1 MSIASFHL
9 NGYLSP
15 MKKAMLVLALA
26 SGSWLKGQVERPSG
40 FDNSSRDVISGTDI
54 RLLPASKIRIEPE
67 VPTSEMPKIKLDFST
82 PTYNW
87 ETAKHLLSVEPD
99 IVKESNQD
107 SVYLSNYARL
117 GGGNNGHLLGEIFL
131 SNRPNGQWSYNLSA
145 LHLQGNTPKNNQMIG
160 QTRLQMNG
168 ARYFENSSL
177 NANLF
182 YNRDQHTY
190 YNLLDTTLGETD
202 STLLGDLARN
212 GKIAQHYGMHIDYL
226 FLEKRNLPEIK
237 WLNTAQM
244 FQTNAG
250 HEELEINSTLKFLS
264 RNKKFSLFGDLAF
277 TFFDYQTQKGTDFA
291 FRAQQLFVDFNPK
304 VQFFHK
310 PSNLDA
316 QIGVNLTFNQH
327 STQDA
332 SDLKVNPFVY
342 VEKGISELGMKL
354 YGGVDGGLRKT
365 SLRRIHELMPYY
377 GLNDTILNTYD
388 QINGYLG
395 IKGKISE
402 NSLFHIDFGGNT
414 VADML
419 MFAQI
424 PDTAAKNASDA
435 ALRPLKAV
443 YRDISSI
450 YFRAGAEYVLGD
462 QLKLI
467 ANIKITNFGA
477 DNQVLHL
484 PSMEYHAK
492 FSYKPIEDLK
502 LEFGAQGVGRRFDQ
516 IYDTNGRLSETEVAG
531 FTDLFARVDYRF
543 IGKGRIWIQGS
554 NLLNNKY
561 QYWNGYQVWGLT
573 VMGGIS
579 LGLF

>member
-1 MSIASFHL
+1 
-9 NGYLSP
+9 
-15 MKKAMLVLALA
+15 MLVLALT
-26 SGSWLKGQVERPSG
+26 SGSWLQGQVERPSG
-40 FDNSSRDVISGTDI
+40 FDNSSRNVISGTDI

-82 PTYNW
+82 PAYNW
-87 ETAKHLLSVEPD
+87 ETSKYLIKVDPD
-99 IVKESNQD
+99 IVKESNLD

-117 GGGNNGHLLGEIFL
+117 GGGNNGHLLGELFL

-190 YNLLDTTLGETD
+190 YNPFDTTVNESD
-202 STLLGDLARN
+202 STLIGDLARN
-212 GKIAQHYGMHIDYL
+212 GKIAQHYGIHIDYL
-226 FLEKRNLPEIK
+226 FLEKRNMPEIK

-250 HEELEINSTLKFLS
+250 HEELEANSTLKFLS
-264 RNKKFSLFGDLAF
+264 RSKKFSLFGDLAF
-277 TFFDYQTQKGTDFA
+277 TYFDYQTQKGTDFA

-304 VQFFHK
+304 IQFFHK

-316 QIGVNLTFNQH
+316 QIGINLTYNQH
-327 STQDA
+327 STQESTA
-332 SDLKVNPFVY
+332 LKVNPFVY
-342 VEKGISELGMKL
+342 VEKGISDLGMKL
-354 YGGVDGGLRKT
+354 YGGIDGGLRKT
-365 SLRRIHELMPYY
+365 SLRRIHDMMPYY
-377 GLNDTILNTYD
+377 GLQDTILNTYD

-402 NSLFHIDFGGNT
+402 NSLFHVDFGGNT
-414 VADML
+414 VANML
-419 MFAQI
+419 MFAQVS
-424 PDTAAKNASDA
+424 DTSDRNLNDYK
-435 ALRPLKAV
+435 LRPLRAV

-450 YFRAGAEYVLGD
+450 YFRAGAEYLLGD
-462 QLKLI
+462 QLKFL

-477 DNQVLHL
+477 DNQILHI
-484 PSMEYHAK
+484 PSMEYQVK
-492 FSYKPIEDLK
+492 LSYKPIEDIKIEL
-502 LEFGAQGVGRRFDQ
+502 GAQGVGRRYDQ
-516 IYDTNGRLSETEVAG
+516 VLDNMNRLKETEVEG
-531 FTDLFARVDYRF
+531 FMDVFARIDYRF

-554 NLLNNKY
+554 NLLNQKY
-561 QYWNGYQVWGLT
+561 QYWNGYQVWGTT

>member
-1 MSIASFHL
+1 
-9 NGYLSP
+9 
-15 MKKAMLVLALA
+15 MLVLALT
-26 SGSWLKGQVERPSG
+26 SGSWLQGQVERPSG
-40 FDNSSRDVISGTDI
+40 FDNSSRNVISGTDI

-87 ETAKHLLSVEPD
+87 ETSKYLIKVDPD
-99 IVKESNQD
+99 IVKESNLD

-117 GGGNNGHLLGEIFL
+117 GGGNNGHLLGELFL

-182 YNRDQHTY
+182 YNRDQHTF
-190 YNLLDTTLGETD
+190 YNPFDTTVNESD
-202 STLLGDLARN
+202 STLVGDLARN
-212 GKIAQHYGMHIDYL
+212 GKIAQHYGIHIDYL
-226 FLEKRNLPEIK
+226 FLEKRNMPEIK

-250 HEELEINSTLKFLS
+250 HEELEANSTLKFLS
-264 RNKKFSLFGDLAF
+264 RSKKFSLFGDLAF
-277 TFFDYQTQKGTDFA
+277 TYFDYQTQKGTDFA

-304 VQFFHK
+304 IQFFHK

-316 QIGVNLTFNQH
+316 QIGINLTYNQH
-327 STQDA
+327 STQESNA
-332 SDLKVNPFVY
+332 LKVNPFVY
-342 VEKGISELGMKL
+342 VEKGISDLGMKL
-354 YGGVDGGLRKT
+354 YGGIDGGLRKT
-365 SLRRIHELMPYY
+365 SLRRIHEMMPYY
-377 GLNDTILNTYD
+377 GLQDTILNTYD

-414 VADML
+414 VANML
-419 MFAQI
+419 MFAQVS
-424 PDTAAKNASDA
+424 DTSDRNLNDYK
-435 ALRPLKAV
+435 LRPLRAV

-450 YFRAGAEYVLGD
+450 YFRAGAEYLLGD
-462 QLKLI
+462 QLKFL

-477 DNQVLHL
+477 DNQILHI
-484 PSMEYHAK
+484 PSMEYQAK
-492 FSYKPIEDLK
+492 LSYKPIEDIKIEL
-502 LEFGAQGVGRRFDQ
+502 GAQGVGRRYDQ
-516 IYDTNGRLSETEVAG
+516 VLDNMNRLKETEVEG
-531 FTDLFARVDYRF
+531 FMDVFARIDYRF

-554 NLLNNKY
+554 NLLNQKY
-561 QYWNGYQVWGLT
+561 QYWNGYQVWGT
-573 VMGGIS
+573 TIMGGIS

>member
-1 MSIASFHL
+1 
-9 NGYLSP
+9 
-15 MKKAMLVLALA
+15 MLVLALT
-26 SGSWLKGQVERPSG
+26 SGSWLQGQVERPSG
-40 FDNSSRDVISGTDI
+40 FDNSSRNVISGTDI

-87 ETAKHLLSVEPD
+87 ETSKYLIKVDPD
-99 IVKESNQD
+99 IVKESNLD
-107 SVYLSNYARL
+107 SVYLSNYARF
-117 GGGNNGHLLGEIFL
+117 GGGNNGHLLGELFL

-190 YNLLDTTLGETD
+190 YNPFDTTVNESD
-202 STLLGDLARN
+202 STLVGDLARN
-212 GKIAQHYGMHIDYL
+212 GKIAQHYGIHIDYL
-226 FLEKRNLPEIK
+226 FLEKRNMPEIK

-250 HEELEINSTLKFLS
+250 HEELEANSTLKFLS
-264 RNKKFSLFGDLAF
+264 RSKKFSLFGDLAF
-277 TFFDYQTQKGTDFA
+277 TYFDYQTQKGTDFA

-304 VQFFHK
+304 IQFFHK

-316 QIGVNLTFNQH
+316 QIGINLTYNQH
-327 STQDA
+327 STQESTA
-332 SDLKVNPFVY
+332 LKVNPFVY
-342 VEKGISELGMKL
+342 VEKGISDLGMKL
-354 YGGVDGGLRKT
+354 YGGIDGGLRKT
-365 SLRRIHELMPYY
+365 SLRRIHEMMPYY
-377 GLNDTILNTYD
+377 GLQDTILNTYD

-395 IKGKISE
+395 IKGQISE

-414 VADML
+414 VANML
-419 MFAQI
+419 MFAQVS
-424 PDTAAKNASDA
+424 DTSDRNLNDYK
-435 ALRPLKAV
+435 LRPLRAV

-450 YFRAGAEYVLGD
+450 YFRAGAEYLLGD
-462 QLKLI
+462 QLKFL

-477 DNQVLHL
+477 DNQILHI
-484 PSMEYHAK
+484 PSMEYQAK
-492 FSYKPIEDLK
+492 LSYKPIEDIKIEL
-502 LEFGAQGVGRRFDQ
+502 GAQGIGRR
-516 IYDTNGRLSETEVAG
+516 YDHVLDNMNRLKETEVEG
-531 FTDLFARVDYRF
+531 FMDVFARIDYRF

-554 NLLNNKY
+554 NLLNQKY
-561 QYWNGYQVWGLT
+561 QYWNGYQVWGT
-573 VMGGIS
+573 TIMGGIS

>member
-1 MSIASFHL
+1 
-9 NGYLSP
+9 
-15 MKKAMLVLALA
+15 MLVLALT
-26 SGSWLKGQVERPSG
+26 SGSWVQGQVERPSG
-40 FDNSSRDVISGTDI
+40 FDNSSRNVISGTDI

-87 ETAKHLLSVEPD
+87 ETSKYLIKVDPD
-99 IVKESNQD
+99 IVKESNSD
-107 SVYLSNYARL
+107 SIYLSNYARL
-117 GGGNNGHLLGEIFL
+117 GGGNNGHLLGELFL

-145 LHLQGNTPKNNQMIG
+145 LHFQGNTPKNNQMIG

-190 YNLLDTTLGETD
+190 YNPLDTTVNESD
-202 STLLGDLARN
+202 STLIGDLARN
-212 GKIAQHYGMHIDYL
+212 GKIAQHYGIHIDYL
-226 FLEKRNLPEIK
+226 FLEKRNMPEIK

-250 HEELEINSTLKFLS
+250 HEELEVNSTLKFLS
-264 RNKKFSLFGDLAF
+264 RSKKFSLFGDLAF
-277 TFFDYQTQKGTDFA
+277 TYFDYQTQKGTDFA

-304 VQFFHK
+304 IQFFHK

-316 QIGVNLTFNQH
+316 QIGVNLTYNQH
-327 STQDA
+327 STQESTA
-332 SDLKVNPFVY
+332 LKVNPFVY
-342 VEKGISELGMKL
+342 VEKGISDLGMKL
-354 YGGVDGGLRKT
+354 YGGIDGGLRKT

-377 GLNDTILNTYD
+377 GLQDTLLNTYD

-395 IKGKISE
+395 IKGMISE

-419 MFAQI
+419 MFARVS
-424 PDTAAKNASDA
+424 DTSDRH
-435 ALRPLKAV
+435 LNDDKIRPLRAV

-450 YFRAGAEYVLGD
+450 YFRAGAEYLLGD
-462 QLKLI
+462 QLKLL

-477 DNQVLHL
+477 DNQILHI
-484 PSMEYHAK
+484 PSMEYSAK
-492 FSYKPIEDLK
+492 LSYKPIDEIKVEL
-502 LEFGAQGVGRRFDQ
+502 GAQGVGRRYDQ
-516 IYDTNGRLSETEVAG
+516 VLDDMNRLKETEVEG
-531 FTDLFARVDYRF
+531 FMDVFARIDYRF

-554 NLLNNKY
+554 NLLNQKY
-561 QYWNGYQVWGLT
+561 QYWNGYQVWGT
-573 VMGGIS
+573 TIMGGIS

>member
-1 MSIASFHL
+1 
-9 NGYLSP
+9 
-15 MKKAMLVLALA
+15 MLVLALT
-26 SGSWLKGQVERPSG
+26 SGSWLQGQVERPSG
-40 FDNSSRDVISGTDI
+40 FDNSSRNVISGTDI

-87 ETAKHLLSVEPD
+87 ETSKYLIKVDPD
-99 IVKESNQD
+99 IVKELNLD

-117 GGGNNGHLLGEIFL
+117 GGGNNGHLLGELFL

-190 YNLLDTTLGETD
+190 YNPFDTTVNESD
-202 STLLGDLARN
+202 STLVGDLARN
-212 GKIAQHYGMHIDYL
+212 GKIAQHYGIHIDYL
-226 FLEKRNLPEIK
+226 FLEKRNMPEIK

-250 HEELEINSTLKFLS
+250 HEELEANSTLKFLS
-264 RNKKFSLFGDLAF
+264 RSKKFSLFGDLAF
-277 TFFDYQTQKGTDFA
+277 TYFDYQTQKGTDFA

-304 VQFFHK
+304 IQFFHK

-316 QIGVNLTFNQH
+316 QIGINLTYNQH
-327 STQDA
+327 STQESTA
-332 SDLKVNPFVY
+332 LKVNPFVY
-342 VEKGISELGMKL
+342 VEKGISDLGMKL
-354 YGGVDGGLRKT
+354 YGGIDGGLRKT
-365 SLRRIHELMPYY
+365 SLRRIHEMMPYY
-377 GLNDTILNTYD
+377 GLQDTILNTYD

-414 VADML
+414 VANML
-419 MFAQI
+419 MFAQVS
-424 PDTAAKNASDA
+424 DTSDRNLNDYK
-435 ALRPLKAV
+435 LRPLRAV

-450 YFRAGAEYVLGD
+450 YFRAGAEYLLGR
-462 QLKLI
+462 
-467 ANIKITNFGA
+467 
-477 DNQVLHL
+477 
-484 PSMEYHAK
+484 
-492 FSYKPIEDLK
+492 PIEV
-502 LEFGAQGVGRRFDQ
+502 FGQYQNHQLWRRQSNFT
-516 IYDTNGRLSETEVAG
+516 YSEH
-531 FTDLFARVDYRF
+531 
-543 IGKGRIWIQGS
+543 
-554 NLLNNKY
+554 
-561 QYWNGYQVWGLT
+561 
-573 VMGGIS
+573 GIS
-579 LGLF
+579 S

>member
-1 MSIASFHL
+1 
-9 NGYLSP
+9 
-15 MKKAMLVLALA
+15 MLVLALT
-26 SGSWLKGQVERPSG
+26 SGSWLQGQVERPSG
-40 FDNSSRDVISGTDI
+40 FDNSSRNVISGTDI

-82 PTYNW
+82 PAYNW
-87 ETAKHLLSVEPD
+87 ETSKYLIKVDPD
-99 IVKESNQD
+99 IVKESNLD

-117 GGGNNGHLLGEIFL
+117 GGGNNGHLLGELFL

-190 YNLLDTTLGETD
+190 YNPFDTTVNESD
-202 STLLGDLARN
+202 STLIGDLARN
-212 GKIAQHYGMHIDYL
+212 GKIAQHYGIHIDYL
-226 FLEKRNLPEIK
+226 FLEKRNMPEIK

-250 HEELEINSTLKFLS
+250 HEELEANSTLKFLS
-264 RNKKFSLFGDLAF
+264 RSKKFSLFGDLAF
-277 TFFDYQTQKGTDFA
+277 TYFDYQTQKGTDFA

-304 VQFFHK
+304 IQFFHK

-316 QIGVNLTFNQH
+316 QIGINLTYNQH
-327 STQDA
+327 STQESTA
-332 SDLKVNPFVY
+332 LKVNPFVY
-342 VEKGISELGMKL
+342 VEKGISDLGMKL
-354 YGGVDGGLRKT
+354 YGGIDGGLRKT
-365 SLRRIHELMPYY
+365 SLRRIHDMMPYY
-377 GLNDTILNTYD
+377 GLQDTILNTYD

-402 NSLFHIDFGGNT
+402 NSLFHVDFGGNT
-414 VADML
+414 VANML
-419 MFAQI
+419 MFAQVS
-424 PDTAAKNASDA
+424 DTSDRNLNDYK
-435 ALRPLKAV
+435 LRPLRAV

-450 YFRAGAEYVLGD
+450 YFRAGAEYLLGD
-462 QLKLI
+462 QLKFL

-477 DNQVLHL
+477 DNQILHI
-484 PSMEYHAK
+484 PSMEYQAK
-492 FSYKPIEDLK
+492 LSYKPIEDIKIEL
-502 LEFGAQGVGRRFDQ
+502 GAQGVGRRYDQ
-516 IYDTNGRLSETEVAG
+516 VLDNMNRLKETEVEG
-531 FTDLFARVDYRF
+531 FMDVFARIDYRF

-554 NLLNNKY
+554 NLLNQKY
-561 QYWNGYQVWGLT
+561 QYWNGYQVWGTT

>member
-1 MSIASFHL
+1 
-9 NGYLSP
+9 
-15 MKKAMLVLALA
+15 MLVLALT
-26 SGSWLKGQVERPSG
+26 SGSWLQGQVERPSG
-40 FDNSSRDVISGTDI
+40 FDNSSRNVISGTDI

-87 ETAKHLLSVEPD
+87 ETSKYLIKVDPD
-99 IVKESNQD
+99 IVKELNLD

-117 GGGNNGHLLGEIFL
+117 GGGNNGHLLGELFL

-190 YNLLDTTLGETD
+190 YNPFDTTVNESD
-202 STLLGDLARN
+202 STLVGDLARN
-212 GKIAQHYGMHIDYL
+212 GKIAQHYGIHIDYL
-226 FLEKRNLPEIK
+226 FLEKRNMPEIK

-250 HEELEINSTLKFLS
+250 HEELEANSTLKFLS
-264 RNKKFSLFGDLAF
+264 RSKKFSLFGDLAF
-277 TFFDYQTQKGTDFA
+277 TYFDYQTQKGTDFA

-304 VQFFHK
+304 IQFFHK

-316 QIGVNLTFNQH
+316 QIGINLTYNQH
-327 STQDA
+327 STQESTA
-332 SDLKVNPFVY
+332 LKVNPFVY
-342 VEKGISELGMKL
+342 VEKGISDLGMKL
-354 YGGVDGGLRKT
+354 YGGIDGGLRKT
-365 SLRRIHELMPYY
+365 SLRRIHEMMPYY
-377 GLNDTILNTYD
+377 GLQDTILNTYD

-414 VADML
+414 VANML
-419 MFAQI
+419 MFAQVS
-424 PDTAAKNASDA
+424 DTSDRNLNDYK
-435 ALRPLKAV
+435 LRTLRAV

-450 YFRAGAEYVLGD
+450 YFRAGAEYLLGD
-462 QLKLI
+462 QLKFL

-477 DNQVLHL
+477 DNQILHI
-484 PSMEYHAK
+484 PSMEYQAK
-492 FSYKPIEDLK
+492 LSYKPIEDIKIEL
-502 LEFGAQGVGRRFDQ
+502 GAQGVGRRYDQ
-516 IYDTNGRLSETEVAG
+516 VLDNMNRLKETEVEG
-531 FTDLFARVDYRF
+531 FMDVFARIDYRF

-554 NLLNNKY
+554 NLLNQKY
-561 QYWNGYQVWGLT
+561 QYWNGYQVWGTT

>member
-1 MSIASFHL
+1 
-9 NGYLSP
+9 
-15 MKKAMLVLALA
+15 MLVLALT
-26 SGSWLKGQVERPSG
+26 SGSWLQGQVERPSG
-40 FDNSSRDVISGTDI
+40 FDNSSRNVISGTDI

-87 ETAKHLLSVEPD
+87 ETSKYLIKVDPD
-99 IVKESNQD
+99 IVKESNLD

-117 GGGNNGHLLGEIFL
+117 GGGNNGHLLGELFL

-190 YNLLDTTLGETD
+190 YNPFDTTVNESD
-202 STLLGDLARN
+202 STLVGDLARN
-212 GKIAQHYGMHIDYL
+212 GKIAQHYGIHIDYL
-226 FLEKRNLPEIK
+226 FLEKRNMPEIK

-250 HEELEINSTLKFLS
+250 HEELEANSTLKFLS
-264 RNKKFSLFGDLAF
+264 RSKKFSLFGDLAF
-277 TFFDYQTQKGTDFA
+277 TYFDYQTQKGTDFA

-304 VQFFHK
+304 IQFFHK

-316 QIGVNLTFNQH
+316 QIGINLTYNQH
-327 STQDA
+327 STQESTA
-332 SDLKVNPFVY
+332 LKVNPFVY
-342 VEKGISELGMKL
+342 VEKGISDLGMKL
-354 YGGVDGGLRKT
+354 YGGIDGGLRKT
-365 SLRRIHELMPYY
+365 SLRRIHEMMPYY
-377 GLNDTILNTYD
+377 GLQDTILNTYD

-414 VADML
+414 VANML
-419 MFAQI
+419 MFAQVS
-424 PDTAAKNASDA
+424 DTSDRNLNDYK
-435 ALRPLKAV
+435 LRPLRAV
-443 YRDISSI
+443 YQDISSI
-450 YFRAGAEYVLGD
+450 YFSAGAEYLLGD
-462 QLKLI
+462 QLKFL

-477 DNQVLHL
+477 DNQILHI
-484 PSMEYHAK
+484 PSMEYQAK
-492 FSYKPIEDLK
+492 LSYKPIEDIKIEL
-502 LEFGAQGVGRRFDQ
+502 GAQGVGRRYDQ
-516 IYDTNGRLSETEVAG
+516 VLDNMNRLKETEVEG
-531 FTDLFARVDYRF
+531 FMDVFARIDYRF

-554 NLLNNKY
+554 NLLNQKY
-561 QYWNGYQVWGLT
+561 QYWNGYQVWGT
-573 VMGGIS
+573 TIMGGIS

>member
-1 MSIASFHL
+1 
-9 NGYLSP
+9 
-15 MKKAMLVLALA
+15 MLVLALA
-26 SGSWLKGQVERPSG
+26 SGSWLQGQVERPSG
-40 FDNSSRDVISGTDI
+40 FDNSSRQVISGTDI

-82 PTYNW
+82 PTYSW
-87 ETAKHLLSVEPD
+87 ETSKYLIKVDPD
-99 IVKESNQD
+99 VVKENNQD
-107 SVYLSNYARL
+107 SIYLSNYARL
-117 GGGNNGHLLGEIFL
+117 GGGNNGHLLGELFL

-145 LHLQGNTPKNNQMIG
+145 MHLQGNTPVNNQMIG

-168 ARYFENSSL
+168 ARYFENSGF

-182 YNRDQHTY
+182 YNRDQHTF
-190 YNLLDTTLGETD
+190 YNPLDTMLQEKD
-202 STLLGDLARN
+202 SSIIGDLARN
-212 GKIAQHYGMHIDYL
+212 GRVAQHYGIHLDYL

-237 WLNTAQM
+237 WLNTAQI
-244 FQTNAG
+244 FQTTAG
-250 HEELEINSTLKFLS
+250 HEELEVNSTLKFLS
-264 RNKKFSLFGDLAF
+264 RTKKFSLFGDLAF
-277 TFFDYQTQKGTDFA
+277 TYFDYQTQKGTDFN

-304 VQFFHK
+304 IQFFHK
-310 PSNLDA
+310 PTNLDA
-316 QIGVNLTFNQH
+316 QIGVNLTYNQH
-327 STQDA
+327 STQESSA
-332 SDLKVNPFVY
+332 LKVNPFVY
-342 VEKGISELGMKL
+342 VEKGISNLGMKL
-354 YGGVDGGLRKT
+354 YGGIDGGLRKT
-365 SLRRIHELMPYY
+365 SLRRIHEIMPYY
-377 GLNDTILNTYD
+377 GLSDTILNTYD

-419 MFAQI
+419 MFVQV
-424 PDTAAKNASDA
+424 SDSNTYKRKEA
-435 ALRPLKAV
+435 DLRPLKAV

-462 QLKLI
+462 RLKLL

-477 DNQVLHL
+477 DNQVFHL
-484 PSMEYHAK
+484 PSMEYNAK
-492 FSYKPIEDLK
+492 LSFKPLDVLK
-502 LEFGAQGVGRRFDQ
+502 LELGAQGVGRRFDQ
-516 IYDTNGRLSETEVAG
+516 IYDTQMRLSESEVAG
-531 FTDLFARVDYRF
+531 FMDVFARVDYRF
-543 IGKGRIWIQGS
+543 TGKGRIWIQGS

>member
-1 MSIASFHL
+1 
-9 NGYLSP
+9 
-15 MKKAMLVLALA
+15 MLVLALT
-26 SGSWLKGQVERPSG
+26 SGSWLQGQVERPSG
-40 FDNSSRDVISGTDI
+40 FDNSSRNVISGTDI

-87 ETAKHLLSVEPD
+87 ETSKYLIKVDPD
-99 IVKESNQD
+99 IVKESNLD

-117 GGGNNGHLLGEIFL
+117 GGGNNGHLLGELFL

-190 YNLLDTTLGETD
+190 YNPFDTTVNESD
-202 STLLGDLARN
+202 STLVGDLARN
-212 GKIAQHYGMHIDYL
+212 GKIAQHYGIHIDYL
-226 FLEKRNLPEIK
+226 FLEKRNMPEIK

-250 HEELEINSTLKFLS
+250 HDELEANSTLKFLS
-264 RNKKFSLFGDLAF
+264 RSKKFSLFGDLAF
-277 TFFDYQTQKGTDFA
+277 TYFDYQTQKGTDFA

-304 VQFFHK
+304 IQFFHN
-310 PSNLDA
+310 PSSLDA
-316 QIGVNLTFNQH
+316 QIGINLTYNQH
-327 STQDA
+327 STQESTA
-332 SDLKVNPFVY
+332 LKVNPFVH
-342 VEKGISELGMKL
+342 VEKGISDLGMKL
-354 YGGVDGGLRKT
+354 YGGIDGGLRKT
-365 SLRRIHELMPYY
+365 SLRRIHEMMPYY
-377 GLNDTILNTYD
+377 GLQDTILNTYD

-414 VADML
+414 VANML
-419 MFAQI
+419 MFAQVS
-424 PDTAAKNASDA
+424 DTSDRNLNDYK
-435 ALRPLKAV
+435 LRPLRAV

-450 YFRAGAEYVLGD
+450 YFRAGAEYLLGD
-462 QLKLI
+462 QLKFL

-477 DNQVLHL
+477 DNQILHI
-484 PSMEYHAK
+484 PSMEYQAK
-492 FSYKPIEDLK
+492 LSYKPIEDIKIEL
-502 LEFGAQGVGRRFDQ
+502 GAQGVSRRYDQ
-516 IYDTNGRLSETEVAG
+516 VLDNMNRLKETEVEG
-531 FTDLFARVDYRF
+531 FMDVFARIDYRF

-554 NLLNNKY
+554 NLLNQKY
-561 QYWNGYQVWGLT
+561 QYWNGYQVWGT
-573 VMGGIS
+573 TIMGGIS

>member
-1 MSIASFHL
+1 
-9 NGYLSP
+9 
-15 MKKAMLVLALA
+15 MLVLALT
-26 SGSWLKGQVERPSG
+26 SGSWLQGQVERPSG
-40 FDNSSRDVISGTDI
+40 FDNSSRNVISGTDI

-82 PTYNW
+82 PAYNW
-87 ETAKHLLSVEPD
+87 ETSKYLIKVDPD
-99 IVKESNQD
+99 IVKESNLD

-117 GGGNNGHLLGEIFL
+117 GGGNNGHLLGELFL

-182 YNRDQHTY
+182 YNRDQHTF
-190 YNLLDTTLGETD
+190 YNPFDTTVNESD
-202 STLLGDLARN
+202 STLVGDLARI
-212 GKIAQHYGMHIDYL
+212 GKIAQHYGIHIDYL
-226 FLEKRNLPEIK
+226 FLEKRNMPEIK

-250 HEELEINSTLKFLS
+250 HEELEANSTLKFLS
-264 RNKKFSLFGDLAF
+264 RSKKFSLFGDLAF
-277 TFFDYQTQKGTDFA
+277 TYFDYQTQKGTDFA

-304 VQFFHK
+304 IQFFHK

-316 QIGVNLTFNQH
+316 QIGINLTYNQH
-327 STQDA
+327 STQESTA
-332 SDLKVNPFVY
+332 LKVNPFVY
-342 VEKGISELGMKL
+342 VEKGISDLGMKL
-354 YGGVDGGLRKT
+354 YGGIDGGLRKT
-365 SLRRIHELMPYY
+365 SLRRIHEMMPYY
-377 GLNDTILNTYD
+377 GLQDTILNTYD

-414 VADML
+414 VANML
-419 MFAQI
+419 MFAQVS
-424 PDTAAKNASDA
+424 DTSDRNLNDYK
-435 ALRPLKAV
+435 LRPLRAV

-450 YFRAGAEYVLGD
+450 YFRAGAEYLLGD
-462 QLKLI
+462 QLKFL

-477 DNQVLHL
+477 DNQILHI
-484 PSMEYHAK
+484 PSMEYQAK
-492 FSYKPIEDLK
+492 LSYKPIEDIKIEL
-502 LEFGAQGVGRRFDQ
+502 GAQGVGRRYDQ
-516 IYDTNGRLSETEVAG
+516 VLDNMNRLKETEVEG
-531 FTDLFARVDYRF
+531 FMDVFARIDYRF

-554 NLLNNKY
+554 NLLNQKY
-561 QYWNGYQVWGLT
+561 QYWNGYQVWGT
-573 VMGGIS
+573 TIMGGIS

>member
-1 MSIASFHL
+1 
-9 NGYLSP
+9 
-15 MKKAMLVLALA
+15 MLVLALT
-26 SGSWLKGQVERPSG
+26 SGSWLQGQVERPSG
-40 FDNSSRDVISGTDI
+40 FDNSSRNVISGTDI

-87 ETAKHLLSVEPD
+87 ETSKYLIKVDPD
-99 IVKESNQD
+99 IVKESNLD

-117 GGGNNGHLLGEIFL
+117 GGGNNGHLLGELFL

-190 YNLLDTTLGETD
+190 YNPFDTTVNESD
-202 STLLGDLARN
+202 STLVGDLARN
-212 GKIAQHYGMHIDYL
+212 GKIAQHYGIHIDYL
-226 FLEKRNLPEIK
+226 FLEKRNMPEIK

-250 HEELEINSTLKFLS
+250 HEELEANSTLKFLS
-264 RNKKFSLFGDLAF
+264 RSKKFSLFGDLAF
-277 TFFDYQTQKGTDFA
+277 TYFDYQTQKGTDFA

-304 VQFFHK
+304 IQFFHK

-316 QIGVNLTFNQH
+316 QIGINLTYNQH
-327 STQDA
+327 STQESTA
-332 SDLKVNPFVY
+332 LKVNPFVY
-342 VEKGISELGMKL
+342 VEKGISDLGMKL
-354 YGGVDGGLRKT
+354 YGGIDGGLRKT
-365 SLRRIHELMPYY
+365 SLRRIHEMMPYY
-377 GLNDTILNTYD
+377 GLQDTILNTYD

-414 VADML
+414 VANML
-419 MFAQI
+419 MFAQVS
-424 PDTAAKNASDA
+424 DTSDRNLNDYK
-435 ALRPLKAV
+435 LRPLRAV

-450 YFRAGAEYVLGD
+450 YFRAGAEYLLGD
-462 QLKLI
+462 QLKFL

-477 DNQVLHL
+477 DNQILHI
-484 PSMEYHAK
+484 PSMEYQAK
-492 FSYKPIEDLK
+492 LSYKPIEDLK
-502 LEFGAQGVGRRFDQ
+502 IELGAQGVGRRYDQ
-516 IYDTNGRLSETEVAG
+516 VLDNMNRLKETEVEG
-531 FTDLFARVDYRF
+531 FMDVFARIDYRF

-554 NLLNNKY
+554 NLLNQKY
-561 QYWNGYQVWGLT
+561 QYWNGYQVWGT
-573 VMGGIS
+573 TIMGGIS